1 MKVRI
6 LRFLNTVVSAAS
18 QFLQWVNNFMNLV
31 DSKTSDLV
39 INSPPSPPPPH
50 LPVETS
56 PLHIVRYPD

>member
-18 QFLQWVNNFMNLV
+18 QFLQWVNYLV

-39 INSPPSPPPPH
+39 INSPPPSPLPH

>member
-18 QFLQWVNNFMNLV
+18 QFLQWVNYLINLV

-39 INSPPSPPPPH
+39 INSPPPP
-50 LPVETS
+50 VMS
-56 PLHIVRYPD
+56 IVANVPLFK

>member
-18 QFLQWVNNFMNLV
+18 QFLQWVNYLINLV

-39 INSPPSPPPPH
+39 INPPPP
-50 LPVETS
+50 VMS
-56 PLHIVRYPD
+56 IVANVPLFK

>member
-18 QFLQWVNNFMNLV
+18 QFLQWVNYFINLV

-39 INSPPSPPPPH
+39 MNAPPSPPPH